1 MASAEDPQT
10 PAVGAPRPTPPA
22 AGRPAPAAGADEDG
36 GGGNGPWSD
45 HVRAIAGLAAV
56 VTGVLV
62 VLGIAIG
69 AFVVDTQTA
78 ATVAGSAAGVV
89 GSIVGA
95 YFGVKIGTDQSR
107 TALEHAETTS
117 AQKDEEHARALV
129 YALNMPPE
137 KAPLVEQQV
146 RAAVT
151 EARQARAG

>member
-1 MASAEDPQT
+1 MASAEDPHT
-10 PAVGAPRPTPPA
+10 PAVGAPPTTPRA
-22 AGRPAPAAGADEDG
+22 AARPAPAAGADDDG

-45 HVRAIAGLAAV
+45 HVRAIAGLAALIA
-56 VTGVLV
+56 GVIV

-69 AFVVDTQTA
+69 AFIVDTQTA

-107 TALEHAETTS
+107 TALDHAAKTS
-117 AQKDEEHARALV
+117 QKKDEEHAKALV
-129 YALNMPPE
+129 YALNLPPE
-137 KAPLVEQQV
+137 QAPVVEQQV

-151 EARQARAG
+151 EVRRAGAG

>member
-10 PAVGAPRPTPPA
+10 PAVGAPPSTSRGHGQPV
-22 AGRPAPAAGADEDG
+22 PAAGADEDG

-56 VTGVLV
+56 ITGVIA

-69 AFVVDTQTA
+69 AFIVDTQTA
-78 ATVAGSAAGVV
+78 ATVAGSTAGVV
-89 GSIVGA
+89 GSVVGA

-107 TALEHAETTS
+107 TALDHA
-117 AQKDEEHARALV
+117 AKAADQKDEEHAKALV
-129 YALNMPPE
+129 YALNMSPD
-137 KAPLVEQQV
+137 KAPVVEQQV

-151 EARQARAG
+151 ELRQARG